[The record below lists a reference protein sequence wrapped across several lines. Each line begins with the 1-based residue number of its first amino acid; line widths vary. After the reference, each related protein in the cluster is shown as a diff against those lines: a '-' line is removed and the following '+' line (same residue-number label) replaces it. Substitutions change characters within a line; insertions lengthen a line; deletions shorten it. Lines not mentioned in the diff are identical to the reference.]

1 MKTTITFASLL
12 PVLLLTSCVAMVP
25 LPPTY
30 NQTYGRVIEKSQ
42 TRFIVAGQ
50 TTRDEVIAGLGGE
63 FRDSPRVAALAY
75 PWEKPAAD
83 LAWWGGGMM
92 GGGGGHFER
101 SHWRAFFVAF
111 DAGGKAC
118 RTEFVSLSQRKSLDE
133 QLEDWA
139 ERHGATSNINNIA
152 RNSK

>member
-1 MKTTITFASLL
+1 MKATVTFASLL
-12 PVLLLTSCVAMVP
+12 PVLLLTGCVALVP

-75 PWEKPAAD
+75 PWEKPAPD
-83 LAWWGGGMM
+83 MAWWICSTEAGT
-92 GGGGGHFER
+92 GGHFER

-111 DAGGKAC
+111 DAGGKVC
-118 RTEFVSLSQRKSLDE
+118 RSEFVSLSQRKSLDE
-133 QLEDWA
+133 QMEDWA
-139 ERHGATSNINNIA
+139 QRHGAAATPA
-152 RNSK
+152 CSK

>member
-1 MKTTITFASLL
+1 MKTAFTILCLL
-12 PVLLLTSCVAMVP
+12 SAALLTGCVGLVP

-30 NQTYGRVIEKSQ
+30 NQTYGRVIETPQ

-63 FRDSPRVAALAY
+63 FRDSPRMAALAY
-75 PWEKPAAD
+75 SWEKPAAD
-83 LAWWGGGMM
+83 VAWLGGGMM

-111 DAGGKAC
+111 DAGGKVR
-118 RTEFVSLSQRKSLDE
+118 RTEFSSLSQRKSLDE

-139 ERHGATSNINNIA
+139 ERHGAAITA
-152 RNSK
+152 VCAK

>member
-1 MKTTITFASLL
+1 MKAKITFVSLL
-12 PVLLLTSCVAMVP
+12 TVLLLTGCVGMVP
-25 LPPTY
+25 VPATDKEVH
-30 NQTYGRVIEKSQ
+30 GRVIESSQ
-42 TRFIVAGQ
+42 TRFIVAGR

-75 PWEKPAAD
+75 TWEKPAAD

-92 GGGGGHFER
+92 GGGGGHVER

-111 DAGGKAC
+111 DAGGKVC
-118 RTEFVSLSQRKSLDE
+118 RSEFVSLSQRKSLDE

-139 ERHGATSNINNIA
+139 QRYGAASLTGNPGYA
-152 RNSK
+152 R

>member
-1 MKTTITFASLL
+1 MKATITFASLL
-12 PVLLLTSCVAMVP
+12 PALLLTGCVAMVP
-25 LPPTY
+25 LPPTCK
-30 NQTYGRVIEKSQ
+30 QTYGRVIEKSQ

-75 PWEKPAAD
+75 SWEKPAAD
-83 LAWWGGGMM
+83 MAWCVCSMEAGT
-92 GGGGGHFER
+92 GGHFER
-101 SHWRAFFVAF
+101 SHWRAFFVTF
-111 DAGGKAC
+111 DSGGKVC

-139 ERHGATSNINNIA
+139 QRHGAATMLVY
-152 RNSK
+152 SK